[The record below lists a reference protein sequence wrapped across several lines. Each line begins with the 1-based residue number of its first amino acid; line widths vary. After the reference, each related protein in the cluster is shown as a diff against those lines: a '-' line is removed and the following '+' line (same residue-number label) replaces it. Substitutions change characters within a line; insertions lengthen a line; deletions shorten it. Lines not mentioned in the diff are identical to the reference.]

1 MINVPTS
8 IGEVVDKITILQI
21 KAKKITDKT
30 KLENVQKELNLLT
43 SLIDDIN
50 IPRDLISILKDTNEL
65 LWDIEDR
72 VRLCEKKSSFDQEFV
87 DLARAVY
94 ITNDQ
99 RAAIKREINAVTGS
113 ELVEEKHYV

>member
-1 MINVPTS
+1 MINVPVS

-21 KAKKITDKT
+21 KAKKITDKS
-30 KLENVQKELNLLT
+30 KLENVQKELDLLT
-43 SLIDDIN
+43 SLTTGIN
-50 IPRDLISILKDTNEL
+50 IPRDLISILKETNEK

-72 VRLCEKKSSFDQEFV
+72 IRICEREGSFDQEFV

-99 RAAIKREINAVTGS
+99 RAAIKREINTVTGS